1 MIIISNNIIKSDIFI
16 DEYKPD
22 SIQKIIFTEIEAST
36 QHYEYSSLNQLKFE
50 LKLRENI
57 IIAAKNLN
65 DGDMSFKTFDK
76 STCNLDYWDRTKQ
89 GGFMLKS
96 GVAPSLA
103 INDISVNS
111 SKYGT
116 DCSTAIIIIY
126 YQALLSIFTDKLF
139 DELFPEIQLMNY
151 HYINDIIE
159 DAGYIRKQSDYLPGD
174 RRYFVNPDVNPVKPE
189 WQGENVID
197 LGNGTYFGHGIGIE
211 NADEIINKLN
221 EYRIEGSKKAAYL
234 LDAAGRIDFKNLSDR
249 YYKFL
254 SASTN

>member
-1 MIIISNNIIKSDIFI
+1 MILISNNIIKSNNFI
-16 DEYKPD
+16 DEYNPD
-22 SIQKIIFTEIEAST
+22 SIQRDIFNKIDTST
-36 QHYEYSSLNQLKFE
+36 QHYEYNSLNQLQFE

-57 IIAAKNLN
+57 IIAAKKLN

-89 GGFMLKS
+89 GGFILKS
-96 GVAPSLA
+96 GVQPSAA

-126 YQALLSIFTDKLF
+126 YQALLSIFKDKIF
-139 DELFPEIQLMNY
+139 NELFPEIQLMNY
-151 HYINDIIE
+151 HYINKIIE

-197 LGNGTYFGHGIGIE
+197 LGSGDYFGHGIGIE
-211 NADEIINKLN
+211 NADKIISKLN
-221 EYRIEGSKKAAYL
+221 EYRVEGSKKTSYL
-234 LDAAGRIDFKNLSDR
+234 LDAAARLDFKDLADR
-249 YYKFL
+249 YYKAL
-254 SASTN
+254 D